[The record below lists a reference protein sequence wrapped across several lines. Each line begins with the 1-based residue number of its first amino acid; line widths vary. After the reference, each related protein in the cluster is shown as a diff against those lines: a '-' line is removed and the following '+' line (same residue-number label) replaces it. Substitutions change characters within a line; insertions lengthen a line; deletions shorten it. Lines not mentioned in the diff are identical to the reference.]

1 MTKFNICKR
10 LWEGIAQ
17 SFLGTAMLVHV
28 DDLKRYIAVAPSWP
42 IDQDRAE
49 VRLQAAFITTVF
61 LLLLA
66 EPIFYIFSVPDALIS
81 RVSSMAY
88 SRWCVVGSFGIAFG
102 GALPH
107 LYTLVCRPDLLDH
120 KIYRRAAAFSAV
132 LASATWIVL
141 ANRAV
146 RLDAGGLEWAYGIR
160 AIAVLFIAGIF
171 GASVNAQQLREHFHA
186 ASN

>member
-1 MTKFNICKR
+1 MRNLIKHFA
-10 LWEGIAQ
+10 EGIAQ
-17 SFLGTAMLVHV
+17 SFLGTAMLVYV
-28 DDLKRYIAVAPSWP
+28 EDLKGYIAAAPSWP
-42 IDQDRAE
+42 LDQDRAE

-81 RVSSMAY
+81 RVSSLAY
-88 SRWCVVGSFGIAFG
+88 SRWCVVGSFAIAFV

-107 LYTLVCRPDLLDH
+107 LYTLVFRSDLLDH

-132 LASATWIVL
+132 LAGATWIVL

-146 RLDAGGLEWAYGIR
+146 RLDLGGLEWAYGIR

-171 GASVNAQQLREHFHA
+171 GVSVNAQQMREHFHA
-186 ASN
+186 ASS